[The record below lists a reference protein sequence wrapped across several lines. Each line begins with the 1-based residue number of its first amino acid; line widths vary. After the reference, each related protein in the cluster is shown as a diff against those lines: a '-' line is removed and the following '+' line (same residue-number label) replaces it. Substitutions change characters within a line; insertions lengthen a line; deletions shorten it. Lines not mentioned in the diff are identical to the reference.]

1 MGCCD
6 AQPPG
11 RTKEK
16 PHIPVGLRDESIF
29 APDDCRGHTDRFALL
44 SDILE
49 LEKTLIA
56 LAKKHLR
63 DATKAK

>member
-1 MGCCD
+1 MAVHSMSAGHSD
-6 AQPPG
+6 SAVEWL
-11 RTKEK
+11 EK
-16 PHIPVGLRDESIF
+16 AIAEEQT
-29 APDDCRGHTDRFALL
+29 AEALL